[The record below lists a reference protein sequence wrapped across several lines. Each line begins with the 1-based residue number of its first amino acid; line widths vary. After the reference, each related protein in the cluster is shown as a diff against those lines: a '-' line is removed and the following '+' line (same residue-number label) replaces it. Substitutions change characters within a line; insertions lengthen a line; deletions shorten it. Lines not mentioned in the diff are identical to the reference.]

1 MNIFVVIATRERE
14 ALLARTLACLAECRR
29 PEGFAGTLVVE
40 NGRRAGAER
49 VVRNAPA
56 GLDVRYLFEPAGNK
70 SKALN
75 AALAQVDD
83 GLVVFLDDDIRVG
96 PDLLEVYA
104 QAARR
109 VGAGQFFG
117 GPVEPEYE
125 EAPPGWMLEFL
136 PKSARGW
143 RPRDPAQLK
152 LHPLFLGF
160 NWAAFATDL
169 RGLGGF
175 SEHLGPGSDAGMGD
189 ERDLQIRMV
198 AAGVEAQYVPHA
210 LVHHWVPRD
219 RCSPQWALERAY
231 RHGVWRGLLTPE
243 DRETLTIAG
252 YPLAL
257 LRQTIG
263 RWLGLQVRRLGREI
277 ARENSQRSSSITGSG
292 VFCAAPCSEGARP
305 SQEVIGD

>member
-1 MNIFVVIATRERE
+1 MNVFVVIATRERE

-40 NGRRAGAER
+40 NGRRAGTER

-56 GLDVRYLFEPAGNK
+56 SLDVRYLFEPAGNK

-83 GLVVFLDDDIRVG
+83 GLVVFLDDDIRAG

-104 QAARR
+104 RAARR
-109 VGAGQFFG
+109 AGAGQFFG

-125 EAPPGWMLEFL
+125 EAPPAWLLEFL

-143 RPRDPAQLK
+143 RPRDPADVK
-152 LHPLFLGF
+152 RHPLFLGF

-169 RGLGGF
+169 RGVGGF

-189 ERDLQIRMV
+189 EREMQLRMV
-198 AAGVEAQYVPHA
+198 AAGLEAEYVPQA

-231 RHGVWRGLLTPE
+231 RHGVGRGLLTPE

-257 LRQTIG
+257 ISQTMG
-263 RWLGLQVRRLGREI
+263 RWWRFQVRRLGGDR
-277 ARENSQRSSSITGSG
+277 ARQFSAQVKYHRQRGILRGAMLRRGRAPVAGSH
-292 VFCAAPCSEGARP
+292 A
-305 SQEVIGD
+305 